1 MTIRDQPTI
10 PRIPEERAQRY
21 RADGWWQPVT
31 LDQLVLR
38 HGDRVP
44 SKCALVAGDRR
55 MTYGEL
61 ASSVDRAAALLATRG
76 LRRGDAVVVQLPN
89 SLEFVVLVLALMRIG
104 ALPMLILPALRG
116 YEIERV
122 LRLVRPRAM
131 ALPHRMP
138 RFDHLAM
145 VQELRPRHPYLE
157 TLLLTGEPPVGPDIV
172 DLSELC
178 DPASASAR
186 AAVPAHQP
194 SARAEP
200 HDAALLLLSSGT
212 SGPPKMIARTHED
225 YGHVIRTASKTAGL
239 DADSVYFAVM
249 PAAHT
254 FTLACPGI
262 LGTLAFGGR
271 VVLGSAED
279 PRRTLRLIEQ
289 ERVTHCAVVPALLG
303 QWSTVLRSDHFDIS
317 SLAAVQV
324 GGARLDPAGVEQARS
339 VLGSVVQQ
347 VYGMTEGL
355 VNSTRLDDPAEVV
368 SSSQGRPVS
377 AAEEL
382 LIVDDAGEPV
392 PPGRTG
398 QLLTRG
404 PATIAGYYRDE
415 AATENA
421 FTADGFYRTGDL
433 VRLLPSGNLAVV
445 GRIKNVIN
453 RSGEKV
459 CAEELEQLLR
469 ELDDI
474 AEVAAVAGPHPMHGE
489 IVCLYVVPAGEKL
502 PELRE
507 LRQHLESRGLARYKL
522 PERLQL
528 LDAMPLIGVGKLD
541 RAALREAAAAA
552 ERTRAERRSAHSKPG
567 GGDLQEVAVEGVA
580 PARRPQPLD
589 T

>member
-1 MTIRDQPTI
+1 MTIQDQPTI
-10 PRIPEERAQRY
+10 PRIPEERAKRY
-21 RADGWWQPVT
+21 RADGWWRPVT

-44 SKCALVAGDRR
+44 SKCALVAVDRR
-55 MTYGEL
+55 MNYGEL
-61 ASSVDRAAALLATRG
+61 AATVNRTATSLTTRG
-76 LRRGDAVVVQLPN
+76 VRHGDAVVVQLPN
-89 SLEFVVLVLALMRIG
+89 GLEFIVLVLALMRIG

-116 YEIERV
+116 YEVERV

-131 ALPHRMP
+131 AVPHRMS

-157 TLLLTGEPPVGPDIV
+157 TLLLTGEPPAGPDIV

-178 DPASASAR
+178 DPASASGR
-186 AAVPAHQP
+186 PAVPALQP

-212 SGPPKMIARTHED
+212 SGPPKVIARTHED
-225 YGHVIRTASKTAGL
+225 YGHVIRTAAETAGL
-239 DADSVYFAVM
+239 DADSVFFAVM

-262 LGTLAFGGR
+262 LGALALGGR

-279 PRRTLRLIEQ
+279 PRRALRLIEQ

-303 QWSTVLRSDHFDIS
+303 QWSTVLRADHFDIS

-324 GGARLDPAGVEQARS
+324 GGARLDRAGAQQAWS
-339 VLGSVVQQ
+339 ALGSVVQQ

-392 PPGRTG
+392 PPGQTG

-404 PATIAGYYRDE
+404 PATVAGYYRD
-415 AATENA
+415 ATATENA
-421 FTADGFYRTGDL
+421 FTTDGFYRTGDL
-433 VRLLPSGNLAVV
+433 VQLLPNGNLEVV

-459 CAEELEQLLR
+459 CAEELEQILR
-469 ELDDI
+469 DRDDI
-474 AEVAAVAGPHPMHGE
+474 AEVAAVSGPHPMHGE
-489 IVCLYVVPAGEKL
+489 IVCLYVVPAVEKL

-507 LRQHLESRGLARYKL
+507 LRQYLESRGLARYKL
-522 PERLQL
+522 PERLQF

-541 RAALREAAAAA
+541 RTALREAAAAA
-552 ERTRAERRSAHSKPG
+552 ERSRTEQRAVHSKPG
-567 GGDLQEVAVEGVA
+567 
-580 PARRPQPLD
+580 
-589 T
+589 